1 MINISYITRK
11 NRIIKY
17 SFLASGILVLFLIL
31 FSSSNEEQKLI
42 VDELDPGAIDQT
54 QEEFKL
60 NMNNSIFEG
69 LNKDKLPYQIKANMV
84 TKQNNNIYNLNT
96 INAKYNTTNGDLKIL
111 AQNGVLN
118 ETTKFFTLREN
129 VQIIFDTLI
138 LTSDKINFNLNSSM
152 AYSEHPVEVN
162 FQNSTIK
169 ASSFIA
175 DDSSNIINF
184 EGNVVSTFNL
194 NDF

>member
-1 MINISYITRK
+1 MINISYITRN

-42 VDELDPGAIDQT
+42 VVELDQKTMDHIP
-54 QEEFKL
+54 EEFKL

-84 TKQNNNIYNLNT
+84 TKQNDNIYNLNT

-138 LTSDKINFNLNSSM
+138 LTSDKINFNLNSNM

-169 ASSFIA
+169 ASSFNA

>member
-111 AQNGVLN
+111 AQNGFVG
-118 ETTKFFTLREN
+118 RRR
-129 VQIIFDTLI
+129 QR
-138 LTSDKINFNLNSSM
+138 
-152 AYSEHPVEVN
+152 H
-162 FQNSTIK
+162 
-169 ASSFIA
+169 
-175 DDSSNIINF
+175 
-184 EGNVVSTFNL
+184 
-194 NDF
+194 

>member
-1 MINISYITRK
+1 MINITYITRK

-17 SFLASGILVLFLIL
+17 SFLVSGILVLFLIL

-42 VDELDPGAIDQT
+42 VDELDPTAIDQT

-84 TKQNNNIYNLNT
+84 TKQNDNIYNLNT
-96 INAKYNTTNGDLKIL
+96 INAKYNTTNGNLRIL

-138 LTSDKINFNLNSSM
+138 LNSDLINFNLNSNM

-169 ASSFIA
+169 ASSFSA